1 MIIGI
6 DAYHETRKRYCSVV
20 GFVASIDRFFTE
32 WFSSA
37 IIHKSSHQE
46 ISTSFHVVMNKALD
60 KFKQVDFCRLFLST
74 F

>member
-6 DAYHETRKRYCSVV
+6 DTYHEIKKRYCSVV
-20 GFVASIDRFFTE
+20 GFVASMDNFFTE

-37 IIHKSSHQE
+37 IIHKNSHQE

-60 KFKQVDFCRLFLST
+60 KFKQVGFYKLFLT